1 MNLLE
6 IAELS
11 EEEARQELEKLRWPD
26 SPICPHCGSLESA
39 GKVTGKSVRDGL
51 YWCSACGKQFTVTV
65 GTVMEGTHL
74 TMKQWLMAFHLMCSS
89 KKGVSALQLQRELG
103 LGSYKTA
110 WHLAHRIRL
119 AMNELP
125 LAKLLEGI
133 VEVDE
138 TYIGGRPARDPN
150 NKRGRGTE
158 KTPVVALIER
168 DGKAIVQP
176 VKAVDSATLKSI
188 IKLYVSE
195 QARIMT
201 DEWKAYN
208 GLSKDFSSHQTV
220 NHGQREYSRKG
231 VHVNHNEAFFALLKR
246 GLHGIFHHVSDKHL
260 GRYCQ
265 EFSFRWNFRFVN
277 DGERCDQVVRQVVN
291 KRLLRRELLKE
302 GKEINGTH

>member
-1 MNLLE
+1 MNLME
-6 IAELS
+6 ISELS
-11 EEEARQELEKLRWPD
+11 EEEAREELEKLRWPD
-26 SPICPHCGSLESA
+26 SPICPHCGSLLEDT
-39 GKVTGKSVRDGL
+39 GKVTGKSARAGL
-51 YWCSACGKQFTVTV
+51 YWCNACGKQFTVTV
-65 GTVMEGTHL
+65 GTVMESTHL
-74 TMKQWLMAFHLMCSS
+74 TMKQWLMALHLMCSS

-110 WHLAHRIRL
+110 WHLSHRVRL

-125 LAKLLEGI
+125 LAKLLEGV

-138 TYIGGRPARDPN
+138 TYIGGRPPKDPN

-176 VKAVDSATLKSI
+176 VKAVDGETLKGI

-195 QARIMT
+195 QAKIMT

-208 GLSKDFSSHQTV
+208 GLSKDFLSHQTV
-220 NHGQREYSRKG
+220 NHGRREYSRQG

-265 EFSFRWNFRFVN
+265 EFSFRWNFRYVS
-277 DGERCDQVVRQVVN
+277 DGERCAQVVRQVVN

-302 GKEINGTH
+302 GKA